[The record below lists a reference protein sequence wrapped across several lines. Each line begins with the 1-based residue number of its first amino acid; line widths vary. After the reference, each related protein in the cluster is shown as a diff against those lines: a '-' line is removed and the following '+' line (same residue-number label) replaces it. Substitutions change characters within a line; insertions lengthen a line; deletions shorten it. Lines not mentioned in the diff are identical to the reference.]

1 MTAIRIIDRY
11 EDLADVPS
19 GSYSPTQIN
28 QTLDFLLS
36 LSSSNSG
43 SGDPYAS
50 YIVVNPTSSLPNAR
64 QVVTGAGIII
74 TDNPSS
80 GTLTFSVDPSYV
92 RSLIQWNE
100 TPGGAIDGSNT
111 TFTLAHV
118 PIPSGALSLYYNGQ
132 LLEQGPSEDFV
143 VSGST
148 ITTFFTPRP
157 PDKLKATYPK

>member
-28 QTLDFLLS
+28 QTLNFLLS
-36 LSSSNSG
+36 SSFSG
-43 SGDPYAS
+43 SGDPFAS

-64 QVVTGAGIII
+64 QVVTGVGIII
-74 TDNPSS
+74 TDNPGS

-132 LLEQGPSEDFV
+132 LLDQGPTEDFIL
-143 VSGST
+143 SGTT
-148 ITTFFTPRP
+148 ITTFFVPRP
-157 PDKLKATYPK
+157 QDKLKATYPK

>member
-36 LSSSNSG
+36 GSTSG

-50 YIVVNPTSSLPNAR
+50 YVVVNPTSSLPNAR
-64 QVVTGAGIII
+64 RVVTGSGIII
-74 TDNPSS
+74 TDNPGS

-100 TPGGAIDGSNT
+100 TPDGAIDGSNT

-132 LLEQGPSEDFV
+132 LRPRSDRGLHAVRIDNHHIFHASSLGQVESY
-143 VSGST
+143 VSQV
-148 ITTFFTPRP
+148 IR
-157 PDKLKATYPK
+157 

>member
-28 QTLDFLLS
+28 QTLNFLLS
-36 LSSSNSG
+36 GSNSG
-43 SGDPYAS
+43 SGDSFAS
-50 YIVVNPTSSLPNAR
+50 YVVVNPTSSLPNAR
-64 QVVTGAGIII
+64 QVVTGVGIII
-74 TDNPSS
+74 TDNPAS

-100 TPGGAIDGSNT
+100 TPGGMIDGSNT

-132 LLEQGPSEDFV
+132 LLEQGPGNDFNL
-143 VSGST
+143 SGST
-148 ITTFFTPRP
+148 ITTFFTPSP
-157 PDKLKATYPK
+157 PDKLRATYPK

>member
-1 MTAIRIIDRY
+1 MTAIRITDRY

-28 QTLDFLLS
+28 QTLNFLLS
-36 LSSSNSG
+36 GSNSG

-50 YIVVNPTSSLPNAR
+50 YVVVNPTSSLPNAR
-64 QVVTGAGIII
+64 QVITGTGIII
-74 TDNPSS
+74 TDNPIS

-100 TPGGAIDGSNT
+100 TPGGAINGINT

-132 LLEQGPSEDFV
+132 LLDQGTGNDFII
-143 VSGST
+143 SGST

-157 PDKLKATYPK
+157 QDKLKATYPK

>member
-19 GSYSPTQIN
+19 GSYSPQQIN

-36 LSSSNSG
+36 SSFSG
-43 SGDPYAS
+43 SGDPFAS
-50 YIVVNPTSSLPNAR
+50 YVVVNPTSSLPNAR
-64 QVVTGAGIII
+64 RVVTGSGIFI

-100 TPGGAIDGSNT
+100 TPGGTIDGSNT

-118 PIPSGALSLYYNGQ
+118 PVPSGALSLYYNGQ
-132 LLEQGPSEDFV
+132 LLEQGVGNDFLL
-143 VSGST
+143 SGSI
-148 ITTFFTPRP
+148 ITTFFAPAP
-157 PDKLKATYPK
+157 QDKLRATYPK